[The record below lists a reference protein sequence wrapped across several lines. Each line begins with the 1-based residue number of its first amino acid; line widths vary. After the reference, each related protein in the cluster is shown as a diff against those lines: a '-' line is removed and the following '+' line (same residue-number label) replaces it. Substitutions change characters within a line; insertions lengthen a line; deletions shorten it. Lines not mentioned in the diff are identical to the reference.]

1 MGMKRDRALE
11 TILATKV
18 IAVIRMKD
26 PERLFEV
33 TEALKKGGVKALEIT
48 MTVPGALDI
57 IQRLAGAKPEGL
69 LIGAGTVLDADTAA
83 AAIWSGADFVVSPVA
98 DPGMIAACRAHDTFV
113 APGAF
118 TPTEIVAA
126 WDRGA
131 DMVKVFPATSLG
143 PQYFRDLKGPFPQLR
158 LMPTGGVTVENARDF
173 IAAGASAVG
182 IGTALV
188 DRKTVEAGDWEALTA
203 RTRRLIESLGG
214 LP

>member
-26 PERLFEV
+26 PERVFEV

-57 IQRLAGAKPEGL
+57 IQRLAGAKPEGV

-83 AAIWSGADFVVSPVA
+83 AAIWSGADFVVSPIA
-98 DPGMIAACRAHDTFV
+98 DPGMIAACRAHDTVV

-118 TPTEIVAA
+118 TPSEVIAA

-131 DMVKVFPATSLG
+131 DVVKVFPATSLG

-173 IAAGASAVG
+173 IEAGAAAVG
-182 IGTALV
+182 IGTALM
-188 DRKTVEAGDWEALTA
+188 DRKSVEAGDWEALTA
-203 RTRRLIESLGG
+203 RARRLVESLRG
-214 LP
+214 PA